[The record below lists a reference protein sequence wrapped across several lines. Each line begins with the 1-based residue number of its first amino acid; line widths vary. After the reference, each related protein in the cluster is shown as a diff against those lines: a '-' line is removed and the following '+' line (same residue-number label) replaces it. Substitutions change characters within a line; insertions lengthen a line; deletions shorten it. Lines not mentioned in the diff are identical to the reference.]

1 MLRPGLVAAESR
13 EVAAERRVVLGWR
26 ADADGGLVAIL
37 RETALAHAWP
47 GRGNARDG
55 RLGFAR

>member
-1 MLRPGLVAAESR
+1 MLRPGLVAAEIR

-26 ADADGGLVAIL
+26 ADAGLVAIL